1 MVKFDVLKHEL
12 VPQFRILSKDEVDAL
27 RKSLGIRK
35 EALPWMRRNDP
46 VSKAICAKPGD
57 VVEIIRKSQVA
68 GQAIAY
74 RYVVPG

>member
-1 MVKFDVLKHEL
+1 MVKFDILKHEL

-35 EALPWMRRNDP
+35 EDLPWMRRNDP
-46 VSKAICAKPGD
+46 VSKAIGAKPGD

-68 GQAIAY
+68 GQAIAH
-74 RYVVPG
+74 RYIVPG